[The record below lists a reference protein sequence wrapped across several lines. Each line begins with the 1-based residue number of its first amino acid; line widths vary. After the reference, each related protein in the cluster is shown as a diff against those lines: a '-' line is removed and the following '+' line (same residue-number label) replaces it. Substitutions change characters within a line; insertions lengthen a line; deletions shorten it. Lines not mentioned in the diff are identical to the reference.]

1 MIPIRIPGSLG
12 KHNADLR
19 IIATIGELGYTQS
32 EILKAGCWR
41 PGGIMYIWPET
52 ISVNFEIVGRVNS
65 KISGKIKDLR
75 ISEEYFRKNPKISK
89 KTPET

>member
-19 IIATIGELGYTQS
+19 VIATIGELGYTQS
-32 EILKAGCWR
+32 EILKSETWR

-52 ISVNFEIVGRVNS
+52 VSVDFEIVGRVNS
-65 KISGKIKDLR
+65 KITGKIKDLR
-75 ISEEYFRKNPKISK
+75 IEEEYFGKKVKKLQKNDSV
-89 KTPET
+89 